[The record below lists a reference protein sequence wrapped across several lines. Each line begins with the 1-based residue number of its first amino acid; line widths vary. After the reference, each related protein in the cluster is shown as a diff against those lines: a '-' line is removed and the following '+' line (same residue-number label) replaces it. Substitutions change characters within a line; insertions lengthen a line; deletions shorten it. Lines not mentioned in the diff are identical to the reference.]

1 MRRIT
6 ATRPDARS
14 YVLDG
19 EDAAALIA
27 DVVAAL
33 PIPHAYGLLVARAD
47 PADGR
52 VRLSSEPLFPE
63 GARRGASAE
72 LSVRSEEENRLVFAV
87 VTLFGAGLDLNQWVL
102 DVSPFTHVPKLPG
115 HAFTAVPLLWLL
127 AVAAVL
133 SALGL
138 LGLRRR
144 DLATA

>member
-1 MRRIT
+1 M
-6 ATRPDARS
+6 
-14 YVLDG
+14 
-19 EDAAALIA
+19 IA

-87 VTLFGAGLDLNQWVL
+87 VTRDAEPGLLSAASAALPAGTHRVRAAAPSAWRSPPTGASATGSGSASSATVRTGAG
-102 DVSPFTHVPKLPG
+102 PP
-115 HAFTAVPLLWLL
+115 TAW
-127 AVAAVL
+127 
-133 SALGL
+133 S
-138 LGLRRR
+138 
-144 DLATA
+144 